1 MNILILGMGI
11 TGKAAYNLFKNKD
24 VNIYIYDEK
33 SNYPSEG
40 EFKIFQLEDLDKIN
54 LAIKSPGIK
63 PCNNIVNLLKNNN
76 IETISDLEY
85 FYRENTC
92 DNIVAITGTNGKTTT
107 TSLLGRIL
115 SATGNNTFIGGN
127 IGIGVLELLDKAQKN
142 DYVVIEAS
150 SFQLE
155 DTIRFKPKISIV
167 TNLTADHLDWHGSE
181 ENYRNAKF
189 NIFKNQNKEDFTI
202 LNYDDRNLN
211 KLMLSGKN
219 IYYFSTN
226 KEVRG
231 CYVKDKVVYFKGDDS
246 QKELFSID
254 NIKIPGK
261 HNIENILCAVL
272 AAILLNINEEII
284 KKVVFNFTGVEH
296 RNEFVREVNGIKYY
310 NDSKGTNPD
319 STMKAIEALEKNI
332 ILIAGGYDKNTDFT
346 ELLTFSKNK
355 VKSLILLGE
364 TKGKINDKAID
375 LKYDNIFLVDSLKE
389 AVIKSVEIAKPGD
402 VVLLSPACASWDMY
416 KSYEER
422 GNEFKG
428 IVNEIR

>member
-11 TGKAAYNLFKNKD
+11 TGKAAYNLLKNKD
-24 VNIYIYDEK
+24 VNLYLYDEK
-33 SNYPSEG
+33 CNYPTEG
-40 EFKIFQLEDLDKIN
+40 EFKIFQVEDLDKID

-63 PCNNIVNLLKNNN
+63 PCDSIVNLLKNNN

-85 FYRENTC
+85 FYRENIC
-92 DNIVAITGTNGKTTT
+92 DNIIAITGTNGKTTT
-107 TSLLGRIL
+107 TSLLGKIL

-127 IGIGVLELLDKAQKN
+127 IGIGVLELLDKVQKD

-155 DTIRFKPKISIV
+155 DTIEFKPKISIV
-167 TNLTADHLDWHGSE
+167 TNLTSDHLDWHGNLD
-181 ENYRNAKF
+181 NYRKAKF

-202 LNYDDRNLN
+202 LNYDDKNLN
-211 KLMLSGKN
+211 MLKLSGKN
-219 IYYFSTN
+219 IYYFSTK

-231 CYVKDKVVYFKGDDS
+231 CYVKDKVIYFKSDDS

-272 AAILLNINEEII
+272 AAILLNINVEII
-284 KKVVFNFTGVEH
+284 KKVVFTFTGVEH

-355 VKSLILLGE
+355 VKSLVLLGE
-364 TKGKINDKAID
+364 TKGKINDIAIQ
-375 LKYDNIFLVDSLKE
+375 LKYDNIFIVDSLKE
-389 AVIKSVEIAKPGD
+389 AVIKSVEIAKSGD

-422 GNEFKG
+422 GNEFKE